1 MCGIAGII
9 SAREDTISSTAL
21 IQAMTAAI
29 SHRGPD
35 GEGFYVRP
43 GVALGHR
50 RLAIIDPAGGH
61 QPMFNEDRSIAIVF
75 NGEIF
80 NFETIRAELSVLGH
94 VFENRCDTEAIV
106 HAWESWGPACVER
119 LSGQFAFALWDS
131 NTQTLFCA
139 RDRTGEKPFYY
150 SYIDGAFVFGS
161 EIAALAAHP
170 GLSRKLRPEAVDDFF
185 AYGYVPEPAYY
196 LRRGNGKLPAG
207 HTLLLDRSGRAPR
220 IARYW
225 SPPARAEAMD
235 AAEAA
240 TLLREKLTAAVGAC
254 LVADVPLGAFL
265 SGGVDSSA
273 VVAAASQQRT
283 AKLDTFTVGFDGAED
298 ETPFAR
304 QVAERYGTTQHN
316 DRAAATDMI
325 GAARIQA
332 RAFGEP
338 FGDSSAVPTMTVC
351 RLARQ
356 HATVALSGDGGD
368 EVFGGYRRYR
378 WHSLVSSVRKFLPD
392 GVRRHAIGTLAALYP
407 KLDRAPRFL
416 RAKHTLTELSL
427 DSALGYARTI
437 TRTQEAERHAL
448 FSPALRAAIAG
459 HDPFA
464 PVRAIMDA
472 AHEADPLLQAQ
483 LTDLATWLPGDIL
496 TKVDR
501 ASMAASLEVRAPF
514 LDHDF
519 LSWGLRLPAGLKIGV
534 GGGKH
539 ILKKALEPLL
549 PDDILYRAET
559 GVHQRSGAFVPGAD
573 GAGARAGA
581 GCCDAGERAVR
592 CCGNRPA
599 AGRTRVRRAG
609 PCAGNLVV
617 ACLRGLFGCFGLY
630 ACASS
635 PRASCVCGM
644 KEGSKAFFSEEKKQK
659 TFAPCRVFAGQGS
672 DREQKLFG
680 SFLQKRRPCLLP

>member
-1 MCGIAGII
+1 MCGIAGVFHPNRGDSPESVI
-9 SAREDTISSTAL
+9 RR
-21 IQAMTAAI
+21 MTDAI

-35 GEGFYVRP
+35 GEGFFLQP
-43 GVALGHR
+43 GLALGHR

-80 NFETIRAELSVLGH
+80 NFETVREELAGLGH

-106 HAWESWGPACVER
+106 HAWESWGADCVSR

-131 NTQTLFCA
+131 NRQALFCA

-150 SYIDGAFVFGS
+150 THVDGAFVFGS
-161 EIAALAAHP
+161 EIAALAAYP
-170 GLSRKLRPEAVDDFF
+170 GTPRTLRPEAVDDFF
-185 AYGYVPEPAYY
+185 AYGYVPEP
-196 LRRGNGKLPAG
+196 GTIFEGVMKLPAA
-207 HTLLLDRSGRAPR
+207 HTLLLDRSGRPPR
-220 IARYW
+220 IERYW
-225 SPPARAEAMD
+225 SPPEHTEP
-235 AAEAA
+235 AEAA
-240 TLLREKLTAAVGAC
+240 QTAALLRERLTQAVGRC
-254 LVADVPLGAFL
+254 LVSDVPLGAFL

-273 VVAAASQQRT
+273 VVAAAALQRST
-283 AKLDTFTVGFDGAED
+283 KLDTFTVGFDGAED

-304 QVAERYGTTQHN
+304 QVAERYATTQHN

-325 GAARIQA
+325 AAARLQA
-332 RAFGEP
+332 RVFGEP

-378 WHSLVSSVRKFLPD
+378 WHNLVSGVRRHLPA
-392 GVRRHAIGTLAALYP
+392 GVRRHAVGTLAALYP

-427 DSALGYARTI
+427 DSVLGYARTI
-437 TRTQEAERHAL
+437 TRTQEADRHAL
-448 FSPALRAAIAG
+448 FSPALRAQIAG
-459 HDPFA
+459 HDPFT
-464 PVRAIMDA
+464 PVRAVMDG

-514 LDHDF
+514 LDHEF
-519 LSWGLRLPAGLKIGV
+519 LSWGLRLPTSLKIGS

-549 PDDILYRAET
+549 PHDILYRPKQGFTSDLAPL
-559 GVHQRSGAFVPGAD
+559 F
-573 GAGARAGA
+573 
-581 GCCDAGERAVR
+581 
-592 CCGNRPA
+592 
-599 AGRTRVRRAG
+599 RTQMARVRRLVLG
-609 PCAGNLVV
+609 PVMLES
-617 ACLRGLFGCFGLY
+617 GLFDEAAIGRLLDAHEFGARDHAQIIWLLL
-630 ACASS
+630 AF
-635 PRASCVCGM
+635 
-644 KEGSKAFFSEEKKQK
+644 EG
-659 TFAPCRVFAGQGS
+659 
-672 DREQKLFG
+672 
-680 SFLQKRRPCLLP
+680 FLAALAETPLAVPAAQAVLTA